1 MYTIRKVPNIC
12 IYFFSKILIKLSIYR
27 NFQKL
32 NKSIMHTKQEYFF
45 NWRISPPMNKM
56 SAVTRCQ
63 RGHHAFRATM
73 TSDEDN
79 EHLHDVFCYLHLII
93 SKDWQVTKR
102 FPLSVLRFFRALL
115 AIRGPGADE
124 LKKAARCEIWQA
136 ATRKQIFS
144 HHQTILGITGML
156 SHFMAMS
163 LEQKIR
169 K

>member
-1 MYTIRKVPNIC
+1 
-12 IYFFSKILIKLSIYR
+12 
-27 NFQKL
+27 
-32 NKSIMHTKQEYFF
+32 
-45 NWRISPPMNKM
+45 M
-56 SAVTRCQ
+56 SAWSP
-63 RGHHAFRATM
+63 FRATM

-102 FPLSVLRFFRALL
+102 FQLSVLRFFRALL

-169 K
+169 KKNIFFLMNSEWSKQNVLNPKILVQISLSLIRYNYY

>member
-1 MYTIRKVPNIC
+1 MQPTRKKK
-12 IYFFSKILIKLSIYR
+12 FLIEEFR
-27 NFQKL
+27 HRWTCQ
-32 NKSIMHTKQEYFF
+32 
-45 NWRISPPMNKM
+45 
-56 SAVTRCQ
+56 AVTRCQ
-63 RGHHAFRATM
+63 RGHHSRATM

-93 SKDWQVTKR
+93 SKDWQVPKR
-102 FPLSVLRFFRALL
+102 FQLSVLRFSRALL

-136 ATRKQIFS
+136 ATRKQIFY
-144 HHQTILGITGML
+144 HHQTCLGITGLL

>member
-1 MYTIRKVPNIC
+1 
-12 IYFFSKILIKLSIYR
+12 
-27 NFQKL
+27 
-32 NKSIMHTKQEYFF
+32 
-45 NWRISPPMNKM
+45 M
-56 SAVTRCQ
+56 SAWSP
-63 RGHHAFRATM
+63 FRATM

-102 FPLSVLRFFRALL
+102 FQLSVLRFFRALL

-169 K
+169 QKIYTFFLMNSEWSKQNVLNPKILVRISLSLIRYNYY

>member
-1 MYTIRKVPNIC
+1 MSVFLK
-12 IYFFSKILIKLSIYR
+12 FS
-27 NFQKL
+27 L
-32 NKSIMHTKQEYFF
+32 NHKSIGVLFFKNEIKVSCNQQEKKIF
-45 NWRISPPMNKM
+45 NWRISPPMNMSVRNKM
-56 SAVTRCQ
+56 SAWPSFQ
-63 RGHHAFRATM
+63 ATM

-93 SKDWQVTKR
+93 SKDWQVPKR
-102 FPLSVLRFFRALL
+102 FQLSVLRFSRALL

-136 ATRKQIFS
+136 ATRKQIFY
-144 HHQTILGITGML
+144 HHQTCLGITDML

>member
-1 MYTIRKVPNIC
+1 MK
-12 IYFFSKILIKLSIYR
+12 
-27 NFQKL
+27 NFATDEQDV
-32 NKSIMHTKQEYFF
+32 S
-45 NWRISPPMNKM
+45 RNKM
-56 SAVTRCQ
+56 SAWSP
-63 RGHHAFRATM
+63 FRATM
-73 TSDEDN
+73 TFDEDN

-102 FPLSVLRFFRALL
+102 FQLSVLRFFRALL

-163 LEQKIR
+163 LEQEIR
-169 K
+169 KKYIYFLMNSEWSKQNVLNPKILVRISLSLIRYNY

>member
-1 MYTIRKVPNIC
+1 
-12 IYFFSKILIKLSIYR
+12 
-27 NFQKL
+27 
-32 NKSIMHTKQEYFF
+32 
-45 NWRISPPMNKM
+45 M
-56 SAVTRCQ
+56 SAWSP
-63 RGHHAFRATM
+63 FRATM

-102 FPLSVLRFFRALL
+102 FQLSVLRFFRALL

-156 SHFMAMS
+156 SHFMAMLNTWTKKYEKNIYFFLMNSEWSKQNVLNPKILIRIS
-163 LEQKIR
+163 LSLIR
-169 K
+169 YNYE